1 METPAADNTKSAVL
15 IGASVAFLIAIGH
28 LYWSVDHL
36 RSDVAALRQSV
47 VTEIAKLRVT
57 AANPDRS
64 RTPASGDIRRLEHL
78 KQEIEN
84 ELTAARNQAAGAAR
98 AAKIEAVKHA
108 DQIGERLG
116 EDQVSKH
123 KEVTHALGEVR
134 TATTARIDDVSTEVA
149 SIKNEVA
156 STRYELERTISDLK
170 RVNGDLGVQSGLIA
184 RNGRELAALKAL
196 GERNYFDFHLQKA
209 RQPQRI
215 GDVSVLLKRTDPKAT
230 RYTIEIIVGDTK
242 TEKKDRTIN
251 EPIQF
256 YVAKVKMP
264 YEIVINE
271 VQKDYIIGYLSTPKQ
286 QVVASND

>member
-1 METPAADNTKSAVL
+1 METPADNTKSAVL

-36 RSDVAALRQSV
+36 RSDVTALRQSIV
-47 VTEIAKLRVT
+47 AELAKIRVT
-57 AANPDRS
+57 SAHPDKEKRTVAAS
-64 RTPASGDIRRLEHL
+64 DIRRLEQL
-78 KQEIEN
+78 KQEIET
-84 ELTAARNQAAGAAR
+84 ELNSANTQAVSAAR

-116 EDQVSKH
+116 EDQVNKH

-134 TATTARIDDVSTEVA
+134 QATSARIDDVSTEVA

-156 STRYELERTISDLK
+156 TTRYELERTISDLK

-196 GERNYFDFHLQKA
+196 GERNYFDFHLERTK
-209 RQPQRI
+209 QPQRV
-215 GDVSVLLKRTDPKAT
+215 GDVSVQLKRCDPKSNRFT
-230 RYTIEIIVGDTK
+230 VEIIVGDRR

-251 EPIQF
+251 EPVQF
-256 YVAKVKMP
+256 YVDKIKMP
-264 YEIVINE
+264 YEIVVNE
-271 VQKDYIIGYLSTPKQ
+271 VQKDYVIGYLSTPKQ
-286 QVVASND
+286 QVVALNN